1 LTSPRSTRLVRVSNI
16 QAFRDAVATLACDGA
31 PLEARDRI
39 VVVPTR
45 AAAAH
50 LTRTIEDRL
59 LSPHGAVMLPDL
71 TTPRDLV
78 FRFGDRLDTPRRLL
92 APAERE
98 VLLGV
103 ACRDAQRAGAQPPFR
118 LRPALIAEILFFYD
132 DLRRRQNS
140 VDDFERRALSQ
151 LEPGAADDRGAERL
165 VRQTRFLAAAFR
177 EFERRSAAQGMDEHQ
192 LVQQIMATP
201 APRPYRHAVLAVL
214 DAAFDP
220 HGLFPAEWDLLSRV
234 PGLERLDVV
243 VTDTR
248 LAGALHERMHQML
261 PGIEEVR
268 FDETGASRPVV
279 IVPMVRLKAD
289 PTFESG

>member
-59 LSPHGAVMLPDL
+59 LGPHGAVMLPDL

-78 FRFGDRLDTPRRLL
+78 FRFGERLDTPRRLL

-103 ACRDAQRAGAQPPFR
+103 ACREAQRAGAEPPFR

-132 DLRRRQNS
+132 ALRRRQNS

-151 LEPGAADDRGAERL
+151 LEPARPTIAAPSGSSGRR
-165 VRQTRFLAAAFR
+165 VFWRP
-177 EFERRSAAQGMDEHQ
+177 RSASSSADRRHRGWTS
-192 LVQQIMATP
+192 ISSFSRSS
-201 APRPYRHAVLAVL
+201 PRPRRVRI
-214 DAAFDP
+214 DTPCSQSWMRPFDP
-220 HGLFPAEWDLLSRV
+220 A
-234 PGLERLDVV
+234 
-243 VTDTR
+243 
-248 LAGALHERMHQML
+248 
-261 PGIEEVR
+261 
-268 FDETGASRPVV
+268 RPV
-279 IVPMVRLKAD
+279 
-289 PTFESG
+289 SG